1 MSEPGAD
8 AIYSITS
15 SNNGLV
21 SSHTFSVESAGLSAI
36 GIIFAALAFT
46 ISLANGIAA
55 TAAAAVAGTA
65 VATFCGVSTATLIPG
80 IGIAIAVL
88 AFIGVWIAYGVG
100 REIMVNLIW
109 ENRSSKALKLVDHAV
124 YNIGDNP
131 LRAPVALPA
140 LQSIPPFEFYSDVV
154 VNIDNNSKIRGIG
167 VALKFEKP
175 DGTSLIICVR
185 NDIYH
190 QAHYSIQSYPKGDS
204 TSAQSAYDN
213 CGGPLVTTDVPWGSD
228 LVVKNRLNPD
238 GFNNYNFAGIISF
251 HDVT

>member
-1 MSEPGAD
+1 MATIPSEPPWRCPPCNRFRP
-8 AIYSITS
+8 
-15 SNNGLV
+15 SN
-21 SSHTFSVESAGLSAI
+21 SH
-36 GIIFAALAFT
+36 
-46 ISLANGIAA
+46 
-55 TAAAAVAGTA
+55 
-65 VATFCGVSTATLIPG
+65 
-80 IGIAIAVL
+80 
-88 AFIGVWIAYGVG
+88 
-100 REIMVNLIW
+100 
-109 ENRSSKALKLVDHAV
+109 
-124 YNIGDNP
+124 
-131 LRAPVALPA
+131 
-140 LQSIPPFEFYSDVV
+140 SDVV